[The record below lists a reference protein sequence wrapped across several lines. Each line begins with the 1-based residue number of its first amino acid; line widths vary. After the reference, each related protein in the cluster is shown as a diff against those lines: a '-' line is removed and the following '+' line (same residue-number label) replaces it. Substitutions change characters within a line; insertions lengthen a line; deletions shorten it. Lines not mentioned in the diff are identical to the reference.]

1 MLSRPYKSAELHV
14 FSFAHQARALSEEIG
29 DPTFDELHEELDLA
43 MGNCRRERSILL
55 LGAEGSGKSALLSA
69 MIDEPVI
76 ASASTLS
83 PYCCW
88 HMSESSGKNN
98 STRPECQRYLV
109 KEQLA
114 GLQFV
119 EGADIEATENR
130 ELLQELAPQA
140 DIILLVHNS
149 KAEIGEGLWAT
160 MLHFQKNKLLPK
172 CQLIITHTDELPA
185 EKSIVLKES
194 LRSSMQEKLGE
205 AVPFYYI
212 PAFANSPAIDTLRQV
227 VQRGLESTGGIDKEL
242 KKITDVCSKLF
253 QRQSLVLN
261 GRESVHRSDN
271 GFLAGIEE
279 EINNFQQKQLE
290 GAGQL
295 SEFYVGEIYLLRE
308 QFIKQIRG
316 SFSFIFQPSHLIELD
331 RLSMS
336 LEAVLYQ
343 LVNEQV
349 LQQQVESDGHFII
362 ACESHWNDVNPRM
375 LNYLHCDIGA
385 FHPEELQKELE
396 KLRQQLSQTIY
407 EVFLTEKLRH
417 HFAQLFQPI
426 VKMLYPYFIICCL
439 VVATA
444 GALGVMGMTSY
455 AVMAMIAGVLL
466 LLLTSVR
473 EKLAIRRAS
482 LEVNALTLQLCEQLK
497 DPISKTLSEIILS
510 RISAY
515 RLYYVAPRE
524 KLTYQGEMLAPL
536 REKHALLYR
545 HFSAMLHHL

>member
-29 DPTFDELHEELDLA
+29 DPTFNELHEELDLA
-43 MGNCRRERSILL
+43 MSSCRRERSILL
-55 LGAEGSGKSALLSA
+55 LGAAGSGKSALLA
-69 MIDEPVI
+69 ALIDEPVI
-76 ASASTLS
+76 ASAADLS

-88 HMSESSGKNN
+88 HMAESTGKED
-98 STRPECQRYLV
+98 SARPECQRYLV
-109 KEQLA
+109 KEQLS

-119 EGADIEATENR
+119 EGADIEESENR

-140 DIILLVHNS
+140 DIILLVHNGQM
-149 KAEIGEGLWAT
+149 EIGEGLWAT
-160 MLHFQKNKLLPK
+160 MLHFQKKNLLPK
-172 CQLIITHTDELPA
+172 CQLIITHTDVLAA
-185 EKSIVLKES
+185 EKSIMLKDS
-194 LRSSMQEKLGE
+194 LRSSMKEKLGG
-205 AVPFYYI
+205 ALPFYFI
-212 PAFANSPAIDTLRQV
+212 PAFANTQAIDTLRQV
-227 VQRGLESTGGIDKEL
+227 TQRGLESAGGIDKEL
-242 KKITDVCSKLF
+242 KKITDICSKLF

-261 GRESVHRSDN
+261 ARESVHRSDN
-271 GFLAGIEE
+271 GFLEGIEE
-279 EINNFQQKQLE
+279 EINNFQLKQLE
-290 GAGQL
+290 GAAQL
-295 SEFYVGEIYLLRE
+295 SEFYVGEIYLLRD

-331 RLSMS
+331 RLSMG

-343 LVNEQV
+343 MVNEQV
-349 LQQQVESDGHFII
+349 IQQQVESDGHFII

-385 FHPEELQKELE
+385 FHPEALQKELE

-407 EVFLTEKLRH
+407 EVFLKERLRH

-439 VVATA
+439 VIAAA
-444 GALGVMGMTSY
+444 GIMGIMGMTDY
-455 AVMAMIAGVLL
+455 ALAALIAGAAI
-466 LLLTSVR
+466 LLLTSIR

-482 LEVNALTLQLCEQLK
+482 LEVNVLTLQLCEQLK
-497 DPISKTLSEIILS
+497 EPISATLREIILS

-524 KLTYQGEMLAPL
+524 KLTYQGEMLTPL